1 MPLRIKEHKNDD
13 ALGDEKTFCV
23 KGRIDLINY
32 CTVEQGTLAKDKHKQ
47 GTVLYI
53 LYRMK
58 ELFYPKIFYRIYKSW
73 QD

>member
-1 MPLRIKEHKNDD
+1 MIKSTHPND
-13 ALGDEKTFCV
+13 ALGDEKTFCH
-23 KGRIDLINY
+23 KGRSDLINY

-53 LYRMK
+53 RVYRMK
-58 ELFYPKIFYRIYKSW
+58 ELFYLKIFYRIYKSW